1 MVDKMKYSTISEY
14 LDTDDP
20 NLILEHNTIAAV
32 KANNKQE
39 EIFMQLCMDIRKSF
53 PDRPDEWIEKQ
64 ARTIVRTNPKNVD
77 PNR

>member
-1 MVDKMKYSTISEY
+1 MKYTTISEY

-39 EIFMQLCMDIRKSF
+39 EIFVQLCMDIRKSF
-53 PDRPDEWIEKQ
+53 PDKSDDWIEKQ
-64 ARTIVRTNPKNVD
+64 ARTVVRTNLKNVK
-77 PNR
+77 PKK